1 LSLNSKRVAVDKI
14 YFGDIDARSEITSR
28 DPEKRSRFVDAF
40 SVPASL
46 NFNQVLNGERFL
58 IVGPKGSG
66 KTAFLRYLDQHLERT
81 TDGKSRFIIFRDDV
95 TDQDRTKLVS
105 LSDFRY
111 YDSNGEDNSAEIDPL
126 DCLNA
131 WQLFIHREIAYIVKN
146 SNALVGMTPE
156 IGTYIEIVNKVFSSF
171 TTSGFKQILQK
182 INKGKL
188 KLWGP
193 GVGLEAELEFFDKH
207 GNVDVSELV
216 RYCNH
221 VASRFCFNQQ
231 KTKSRINIFF
241 DEVNINF
248 VSGRAFKRNAVLVR
262 DLVAA
267 CAKMNALF
275 AENQVPVYVYTALR
289 SEVVDSVEGSVR
301 ELQKLVDDKAV
312 HINWVVSTGNHDDQP
327 LIQLLRKRIFTSVR
341 VLVWCSSNDFKFLI
355 IFLNPSSK
363 VSVSLVRTLYI

>member
-1 LSLNSKRVAVDKI
+1 MGGIFLEVDLSLNSKRVAVDKI

-66 KTAFLRYLDQHLERT
+66 KTAFLRYLDKHLDGT
-81 TDGKSRFIIFRDDV
+81 TDGRSRFIIFRDDV

-111 YDSNGEDNSAEIDPL
+111 YDSNSEDNSEEIDSF

-131 WQLFIHREIAYIVKN
+131 WKLFIHREIAYILKN
-146 SNALVGMTPE
+146 SNDLVGMTPE

-171 TTSGFKQILQK
+171 TTSGLKQILQK

-221 VASRFCFNQQ
+221 VASRFYFNQH

-248 VSGRAFKRNAVLVR
+248 VSGRAFKRNAVLV
-262 DLVAA
+262 
-267 CAKMNALF
+267 
-275 AENQVPVYVYTALR
+275 
-289 SEVVDSVEGSVR
+289 
-301 ELQKLVDDKAV
+301 
-312 HINWVVSTGNHDDQP
+312 
-327 LIQLLRKRIFTSVR
+327 
-341 VLVWCSSNDFKFLI
+341 
-355 IFLNPSSK
+355 
-363 VSVSLVRTLYI
+363 